1 LSLKNQT
8 GPYRKRPT
16 RPIQLVMDENS
27 LISPEWR
34 SELQF
39 QLSLLRLMYPKT
51 SLAEGASAQMAEW
64 EQLQQPAPG
73 SSIAA
78 I

>member
-1 LSLKNQT
+1 
-8 GPYRKRPT
+8 
-16 RPIQLVMDENS
+16 MDANS

-51 SLAEGASAQMAEW
+51 GLDEGASARIVEL
-64 EQLQQPAPG
+64 EQIQSCDAPNDLRYPLLNRQ
-73 SSIAA
+73 
-78 I
+78 